1 MSQVRQRVRAAL
13 CAAASCALF
22 ASGLASSAFAQEEL
36 DPALEGDAAEEPL
49 TAPEGSNAEPDEGAA
64 STSSGETAEP
74 EMVFEGDPA
83 PDEAPD
89 ADAQSAAAES
99 EPLAEAA
106 MARAIA
112 LRFSAALGVGSFAF
126 TRPIPQGV
134 QRLRETPYA
143 ATEIALRVHV
153 WPRDRFSIE
162 TLLVY
167 QTSLGLELEL
177 TPLFGLPERI
187 AARTQRIELSV
198 APAVR
203 LGASASA
210 PVLVFPV
217 GFAYRTFVPEE
228 HQYQVPRYNL
238 GGPMLRAELSV
249 KLGEVVTLR
258 GGPEAQW
265 IVVVGPSLRHEGAC
279 CSGVGLAG
287 QVALEAEV
295 GEHVRVALAYRE
307 ASSSVPVESLFED
320 VERLLTAR
328 IAGEL

>member
-1 MSQVRQRVRAAL
+1 MSQVSQRVRAVL
-13 CAAASCALF
+13 CAAASCALLASRL
-22 ASGLASSAFAQEEL
+22 ASGAFAQEEL
-36 DPALEGDAAEEPL
+36 DPAFEGDAAQEPV
-49 TAPEGSNAEPDEGAA
+49 TAPEGPPAELDEGAA
-64 STSSGETAEP
+64 STSSAETAEP
-74 EMVFEGDPA
+74 EMIFEGDPS

-89 ADAQSAAAES
+89 ADAQSAAAS
-99 EPLAEAA
+99 EPLSEATP
-106 MARAIA
+106 ARAIA
-112 LRFSAALGVGSFAF
+112 LRFSAALGIGSLTF

-143 ATEIALRVHV
+143 ATELALRVHV

-187 AARTQRIELSV
+187 AARTQRVELSV

-203 LGASASA
+203 LGASANA
-210 PVLVFPV
+210 PVLVFPL

-249 KLGEVVTLR
+249 KLGEVITLR
-258 GGPEAQW
+258 AGPEAQW